1 MSDSG
6 QVHDDH
12 CLPFQVEGV
21 DVKGQIV
28 RLSDTVD
35 EILSRHGYP
44 EPVTLATGELLTIA
58 VMLGTSLKFEG
69 KLSLQIRGEGAI
81 STLVADFFTPGS
93 IRAYA
98 QYDEAAIAALVANPD
113 SRGSDGYWS
122 TSDLFGSGHMAV
134 VIDQG
139 PDTERYQ
146 GFVPLEGARISQL
159 AETYFRQSEQ
169 VATSFKVG
177 MAQMM
182 IPQVDGEVVR
192 RWRSG
197 GIMLQH
203 LPKPGEGKRE
213 ANDPAEN
220 WSHVNIL
227 LDTTTDHEMLDPR
240 LPSEDLL
247 YRLYH
252 EDGIRVFERHDIMAG
267 CQCSEIRVRT
277 VLKGFSPDEFDDMLE
292 DGQVK
297 VTCEFCNAGY
307 AFLPS
312 DIFEI

>member
-1 MSDSG
+1 MSDAA
-6 QVHDDH
+6 QIHDDH

-28 RLSDTVD
+28 RLSAAVD
-35 EILSRHGYP
+35 EILSRHAYP
-44 EPVTLATGELLTIA
+44 EPVTLATGELLTIV
-58 VMLGTSLKFEG
+58 VMLGTSLKFDG
-69 KLSLQIRGEGAI
+69 KLSLQIRGEGPI
-81 STLVADFFTPGS
+81 STLVADFFTPGN

-98 QYDEAAIAALVANPD
+98 QFDEAAIAALVANPD

-122 TSDLFGSGHMAV
+122 TSDLFGSGHLAV

-139 PDTERYQ
+139 PETERYQ
-146 GFVPLEGARISQL
+146 GFVPLEGARISEL
-159 AETYFRQSEQ
+159 AETYFKQSEQ

-177 MAQMM
+177 MAQVMT
-182 IPQVDGEVVR
+182 PRDGGEVIKN
-192 RWRSG
+192 WRSG

-203 LPKPGEGKRE
+203 LPKPGEGKIE
-213 ANDPAEN
+213 AADPAEN

-227 LDTTTDHEMLDPR
+227 LDTATDHEILDPS
-240 LPSEDLL
+240 LSSQELL

-252 EDGIRVFERHDIMAG
+252 EDGVRVFDSHDIKAG
-267 CQCSEIRVRT
+267 CQCSETRVRT
-277 VLKGFSPDEFDDMLE
+277 VLKGFSPEEFDDMLE

-307 AFLPS
+307 DFLPS
-312 DIFEI
+312 EIFEV